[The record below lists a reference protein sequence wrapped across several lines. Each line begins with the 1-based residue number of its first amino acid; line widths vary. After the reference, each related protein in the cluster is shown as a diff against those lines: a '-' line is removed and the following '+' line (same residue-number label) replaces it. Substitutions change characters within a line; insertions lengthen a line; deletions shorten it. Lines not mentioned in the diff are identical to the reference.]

1 MTDSAPL
8 TSAVP
13 VPWRKRI
20 SLRPGLVRVR
30 DSWIAIAQIVVAAT
44 GAFLL
49 AHYLL
54 GHETPLLAATVSISS
69 LGLARDARPRRVFET
84 VCGMLTGILVSE
96 LLRLVAGTG
105 AWQLAVTLAVTLLV
119 ARFLAPSP
127 QFAVAAAIQA
137 AIAMVLPVGPL
148 PFMRLADGAIGGALA
163 VVVTALLPR
172 NPVGAEVRDGRA
184 LFAAFDAAAGR
195 VVQGLR
201 RGDAIRADRGLEKA
215 RELQTPLDAWRTS
228 LESAQAVSAVSP
240 LVRSRRVELARH
252 ARILHNMDL
261 GTRNLRVVARRAAY
275 VVRDGAGRAVAA
287 DTLAELQRAAS
298 LVAESLDDI
307 AVEPVAR
314 ESILVIAR
322 RLDPAA
328 MLPGAPQGELA
339 LLAAMRPLAVDLLI
353 ASGVPREE
361 AWASIPRV

>member
-13 VPWRKRI
+13 VPWRRRI
-20 SLRPGLVRVR
+20 SPRPGLARVR
-30 DSWIAIAQIVVAAT
+30 DSWVAVAQIVVAAT
-44 GAFLL
+44 GGFLV
-49 AHYLL
+49 AYYLL

-69 LGLARDARPRRVFET
+69 LGLARDARPRRVLET
-84 VCGMLTGILVSE
+84 VLGMLTGILVSE
-96 LLRLVAGTG
+96 LLRLAFGSG
-105 AWQLAVTLAVTLLV
+105 AWQLGATLAVTMLL
-119 ARFLAPSP
+119 ARFLMPSP

-148 PFMRLADGAIGGALA
+148 PFMRLADGAIGGVLA
-163 VVVTALLPR
+163 VAVTALLPR
-172 NPVGAEVRDGRA
+172 NPMSAEVRDGRA

-215 RELQTPLDAWRTS
+215 RDVQGLVDAWSAS
-228 LESAQAVSAVSP
+228 LESAQAVSALSP
-240 LVRSRRVELARH
+240 FLRSRRIELQRH
-252 ARILHNMDL
+252 ARVQRNMDL
-261 GTRNLRVVARRAAY
+261 ASRNLRVVARRAAY
-275 VVRDGAGRAVAA
+275 ASRDGEQRPVAA
-287 DTLAELQRAAS
+287 DTLAGLQRAAV

-307 AVEPVAR
+307 ATEPVAR
-314 ESILVIAR
+314 ETLLAIAR

-339 LLAAMRPLAVDLLI
+339 LVAAMRPLAVDLLI
-353 ASGVPREE
+353 ASGVPRDE